1 MLKLK
6 PSFNT
11 FAMKSPSTC
20 LGFRLGFD
28 VNVGSTEYAFV
39 DKTFEKGK
47 PSSSYRHVVNISFST
62 TNDNTL
68 FDVNFRLGLLS
79 ENRKASRTGP
89 SELKCQ
95 AVDYEAS
102 LARLRAQ
109 LACMTEERDILAHRL
124 NLSADSS
131 SAAQVD
137 PTATEE
143 CQNLATSE
151 YPLPNLA
158 TDSSSRKL
166 STGSGRPVMGL
177 SRHLQTKQLQICDPI
192 PFISDTASENTPGVD
207 LRNADPRSHKL
218 TLVAGG
224 NLHQKYC
231 WRGNLA
237 ENLTGHILD
246 MDLLK
251 KRTIEIQSGLLCT
264 VSRKRYSAVSLI
276 TNSVEDK
283 IAEFVCKSR
292 FFKRADENI
301 MSVEEKFI
309 VRWGTKKRQYGIDP
323 IADTNPSLMQ
333 PYVSGRNYYTLN
345 RISFFQLN
353 RIRTL
358 KDLSVEAESGCF
370 KEVAAVDNIYDL
382 PEPEWV
388 TQSLRLFGENSSGV
402 TDVTGSKHSA
412 NSGFTP
418 AATAAAEQSE
428 MFDQLWLEAE
438 DSVLRGPLSP
448 RALLQFLSSLSKL
461 APYPRLADV
470 ANCAQLTWSRL
481 LATLSC
487 LQSDCLV
494 LQTNLAEVKATA
506 DRIQCQMNQI
516 DANWSAAL
524 RCASLADSCLE
535 VADCL
540 NQLYCTELAIVLYR
554 QNRKM
559 LISGRGCSTLSSSTS
574 SSSFPGR
581 HIKASGG
588 SSNGISK
595 SINQMPSTTA
605 PSLSSTSPY
614 HPYAVYAVPG
624 SIGTESNDISSIGL
638 SAVHLTLKNLKLY
651 RHQAEL
657 VAHSLLDRYDLT
669 DTNPERIY
677 PITSSTNGGLPSLS
691 RAFSRP
697 PQAPLSPGIF
707 STINSPPC
715 PNIPS
720 THSLT
725 NTSLYANSWYV
736 SLGRLGHSAALT
748 TAAHCEQTS
757 LGSCAGSG
765 SLLSKPAGITL
776 LPFSPARNSTKSSGH
791 HSNAVPEMSGGWQ
804 TPDSGAGSSGTNEV
818 LQQPTLL
825 HHPFF
830 PTFGCLAPG
839 VCHTEPNP
847 YSTLLD
853 LLPPL
858 WANPLHRND
867 EHLICVDTDSD
878 SSDSSDAISTAA
890 TGSKIPEPVDA
901 SDPHALHLSTWT
913 RAEERK
919 LRGLLHYLM
928 HSRRLVQSTMAD
940 MHMFATNSEEEN
952 ESRRTCESVKSQEE
966 FGRLLSWRLTTP
978 PQVRGCRLSVYGLQS
993 KSCRITR
1000 TPSSPNPS
1008 AERLHTRCTCA
1019 AKLVEPYNGED
1030 TSVNHC
1036 SVVTWYANLLESS
1049 EFIALNDYEGAC
1061 TFADT
1066 RHDDESSAISSLG
1079 KLSLNVLIENS
1090 VLLQELCHVKEER
1103 ADLNARLYLLEK
1115 ELHAN
1120 RLALESH
1127 MAAEQALRAHLDVLV
1142 TEQNYRLQKTDG
1154 SAEVDKT
1161 VCLRTGQSETS
1172 LLRGQ
1177 VK

>member
-1 MLKLK
+1 
-6 PSFNT
+6 
-11 FAMKSPSTC
+11 
-20 LGFRLGFD
+20 
-28 VNVGSTEYAFV
+28 
-39 DKTFEKGK
+39 
-47 PSSSYRHVVNISFST
+47 
-62 TNDNTL
+62 
-68 FDVNFRLGLLS
+68 
-79 ENRKASRTGP
+79 
-89 SELKCQ
+89 
-95 AVDYEAS
+95 
-102 LARLRAQ
+102 
-109 LACMTEERDILAHRL
+109 
-124 NLSADSS
+124 
-131 SAAQVD
+131 
-137 PTATEE
+137 
-143 CQNLATSE
+143 
-151 YPLPNLA
+151 
-158 TDSSSRKL
+158 
-166 STGSGRPVMGL
+166 
-177 SRHLQTKQLQICDPI
+177 
-192 PFISDTASENTPGVD
+192 
-207 LRNADPRSHKL
+207 
-218 TLVAGG
+218 
-224 NLHQKYC
+224 
-231 WRGNLA
+231 
-237 ENLTGHILD
+237 
-246 MDLLK
+246 
-251 KRTIEIQSGLLCT
+251 
-264 VSRKRYSAVSLI
+264 
-276 TNSVEDK
+276 
-283 IAEFVCKSR
+283 
-292 FFKRADENI
+292 
-301 MSVEEKFI
+301 
-309 VRWGTKKRQYGIDP
+309 
-323 IADTNPSLMQ
+323 
-333 PYVSGRNYYTLN
+333 
-345 RISFFQLN
+345 
-353 RIRTL
+353 
-358 KDLSVEAESGCF
+358 
-370 KEVAAVDNIYDL
+370 
-382 PEPEWV
+382 
-388 TQSLRLFGENSSGV
+388 
-402 TDVTGSKHSA
+402 
-412 NSGFTP
+412 
-418 AATAAAEQSE
+418 

-966 FGRLLSWRLTTP
+966 FGRLLS
-978 PQVRGCRLSVYGLQS
+978 
-993 KSCRITR
+993 
-1000 TPSSPNPS
+1000 
-1008 AERLHTRCTCA
+1008 
-1019 AKLVEPYNGED
+1019 
-1030 TSVNHC
+1030 
-1036 SVVTWYANLLESS
+1036 
-1049 EFIALNDYEGAC
+1049 
-1061 TFADT
+1061 
-1066 RHDDESSAISSLG
+1066 SSAISSLG

-1177 VK
+1177 VKNLLQALEALRHSTELQQLQSEELVDDLKRANTALIGAFDKAKHKYLTRIRKLEDQIGSISNSTSEKRTVLPKPVSSCAPVSAPPDNCLVSTRCKESMINIRNKSVPPTVRPTTTIRSTNAVNMVPYINSTIPSVPVQGGSLRLSCPDPVQLSRPLPAIPHTQPPKPRQLTPAHIPKPQHTKGNTAFPSNKIPPGNMLPPQRAP